1 MSNQKS
7 KKNWA
12 SSQTMRNLRRGG
24 HVTVV
29 VLLNPPPF
37 SHNDKMRKM
46 MTNGCVWGYRDL
58 VGTRSSRCMV
68 TLPGVVEAR
77 ASLDSLR
84 GYLLYREHGETMRW
98 WFKEVTPGLLYTGD
112 TFKDF

>member
-1 MSNQKS
+1 
-7 KKNWA
+7 
-12 SSQTMRNLRRGG
+12 
-24 HVTVV
+24 
-29 VLLNPPPF
+29 
-37 SHNDKMRKM
+37 
-46 MTNGCVWGYRDL
+46 
-58 VGTRSSRCMV
+58 MV